1 MVCESHRIFWTK
13 FSTNHKLFM
22 QQKKFTV
29 HPTEFWQATNHSMF
43 CVFVFHPKVSKFG
56 HFFDRTFSIKPPN
69 IQIRS
74 RVADPHKRGI
84 EFKYLS
90 SPFCPTA
97 AEILHQPPSLP
108 PHPPPICLT
117 PIFLQF
123 KGWTLLKLQ
132 NSAPPKY
139 SRSKVNG

>member
-1 MVCESHRIFWTK
+1 MKV
-13 FSTNHKLFM
+13 
-22 QQKKFTV
+22 
-29 HPTEFWQATNHSMF
+29 TEFSEQNFQPIINYLCSRRSSQCIRLNSDKPQTTVF

-123 KGWTLLKLQ
+123 KGWTLPKLQ
-132 NSAPPKY
+132 NSAPPK
-139 SRSKVNG
+139 